1 MRVLYDT
8 GAALTSGYLQHHLR
22 IKNECPAIVHSY
34 EECDGGNLFDPIRLM
49 GAIGNVGDN
58 DPVRHGSLCSVI
70 RYYTPYKNKQG
81 QPLLF
86 SVALGDS
93 MSVNTILGNTAINEW
108 QVALEFDPPLIKSEV
123 LRETFGLAYEPT
135 RRSSVSKK
143 STVFDPT
150 SVSNAQIAVL
160 NKVSNG
166 EESSDIADANT
177 PCF

>member
-1 MRVLYDT
+1 
-8 GAALTSGYLQHHLR
+8 
-22 IKNECPAIVHSY
+22 
-34 EECDGGNLFDPIRLM
+34 M
-49 GAIGNVGDN
+49 GVIGNVGDN
-58 DPVRHGSLCSVI
+58 NPVRHGSLCSVI

-108 QVALEFDPPLIKSEV
+108 QLALEFDPPLVKSEL

-135 RRSSVSKK
+135 GQSSVSKK
-143 STVFDPT
+143 NTVFDPT
-150 SVSNAQIAVL
+150 SVPNAQNIVL

-166 EESSDIADANT
+166 EESSGMADANT
-177 PCF
+177 PWF